1 MPALVL
7 SLTGALV
14 LGGILWVV
22 VGTRIKFAKDSTQN
36 DILNFLVY
44 FVVAFAIMFPVVIFV
59 IA

>member
-22 VGTRIKFAKDSTQN
+22 IGTRIKFAKDSTQN
-36 DILNFLVY
+36 DILNFLMY
-44 FVVAFAIMFPVVIFV
+44 FVIAFVIMFPVVIFV

>member
-14 LGGILWVV
+14 LGGILWVII
-22 VGTRIKFAKDSTQN
+22 GTRFKFAKDSTQN

-44 FVVAFAIMFPVVIFV
+44 FVASLAVMLPVVIFI